1 MRSFI
6 PALCALLSLGLAAA
20 DESRSPMD
28 WTSVDPAAISAWKN
42 SAHAPDGLFVD
53 AKSRTVTFLAEA
65 TGVRGGEAVE
75 FLAIGPLSDRAYES
89 VFVTVASPD
98 AIAAACARIGL
109 PNGVPGSLANAR
121 LWPQGEKV
129 ALRVKRVGGEAAGP
143 VGGVLDDAGAKDDGS
158 VLDGE
163 FVWTGGERAN
173 GGLVASTN
181 EPCAVFALY
190 THAPSAL
197 QLGAP
202 LDQSSA
208 YGRFRAHA
216 TLPKGQLWEISIA
229 WDGRRRVLERELLLD
244 AANVADALAAL
255 RRDAADH
262 DVYVRLAFKPEAT
275 IGTAAGIAKAFEA
288 LDGSALR
295 MNGTAKGSF
304 FYRAFL
310 PDPVW
315 RDRTSRIFQP
325 FEVHVA
331 ADGAKT
337 FVFCEEDWSGEGI
350 DPVLR
355 PKSTPFHDWSEVAAL
370 IAATGE
376 QGSKVNVM
384 LLFAPAS
391 TPVSRLTGATALAP
405 RISTFYVFQE

>member
-1 MRSFI
+1 MFI
-6 PALCALLSLGLAAA
+6 SVFCAMLSLVLAAA

-28 WTSVDPAAISAWKN
+28 WKSVDPAAISAWKK
-42 SAHAPDGLFVD
+42 SAQAPDGLFVD
-53 AKSRTVTFLAEA
+53 AKSRMVTFLAEA
-65 TGVRGGEAVE
+65 TGVRGGETVE

-89 VFVTVASPD
+89 IFVSVASPD
-98 AIAAACARIGL
+98 AIAAACARIGI
-109 PNGVPGSLANAR
+109 PNGVPGSLLQAR

-129 ALRVKRVGGEAAGP
+129 ALRVRRVGEEASGP
-143 VGGVLDDAGAKDDGS
+143 VGRVLDDAGAEGEDS
-158 VLDGE
+158 ALAGE
-163 FVWTGGERAN
+163 FVWTGGERVD

-202 LDQSSA
+202 LDQSAA
-208 YGRFRAHA
+208 YGRFRAHG

-229 WDGRRRVLERELLLD
+229 WSGRCRVLERELLLD
-244 AANVADALAAL
+244 AANVADALSAL

-262 DVYVRLAFKPEAT
+262 DVYVRLAFKPDVT

-295 MNGTAKGSF
+295 MNGAAKGSF

-315 RDRTSRIFQP
+315 RNRASRTFQP

-337 FVFCEEDWSGEGI
+337 FVFCEEDWSGEGL

-355 PKSTPFHDWSEVAAL
+355 PKSTPFRDWNEVAAL
-370 IAATGE
+370 IAGTGE
-376 QGSKVNVM
+376 QGSKINVM
-384 LLFAPAS
+384 LLFAPKS
-391 TPVSRLTGATALAP
+391 TPVAQLTGATVLAP